1 MNIKNRKGFTLI
13 ELWFSILVSCFVF
26 TTYMYTHKKINSK
39 QDAKYMAE
47 QMSVLGEATQRYLIA
62 NRSILLE
69 KTAGG
74 TTVSVYL
81 DKDSYTASNNSTT
94 YPDVINNLQYGGYL
108 SPAFI
113 NNNAYGQKTYLLVK
127 QDKYNRGNLTGLLVT
142 SGGRNISDT
151 QLGRIL
157 MNMGDSGGIIFSNS
171 KYANSSQIYGYS
183 GSWISN
189 ISDWNGIVKPSVGHI
204 VYRVDM
210 MTGNGLNPDDFLSKS
225 VIGNG
230 QISEAGTK
238 IHTDM
243 DMNGNN
249 ITGVNN
255 TQTNFIESSNSNNIY
270 VADHA
275 NGIGSQQKTG
285 LLISGNVVTG
295 ANGTLQTKNL
305 PSFNNG
311 LLIWDIYA
319 ENSVTTSNAGHLTTY
334 LNGWNGSIQ
343 ASNYISSSVIRPDYV
358 AVEDTACLGQGIS
371 GTSFFGKTVTSNYT
385 VKLGDLARNSN
396 GLPLS
401 CQKKDDGSYAWEPFF
416 KAYTHMVNTSCP
428 SQGNGIYTN
437 NSGVPEYISVI
448 TNYSGSGDT
457 STQSLILQ
465 VKDANTSNWDTIW
478 YQQEDARKVHIVAT
492 GTLRQSKQFS
502 GYAFLAP
509 GKQLNINASNGVQ
522 KMCIFE

>member
-1 MNIKNRKGFTLI
+1 MKIHKKGFTLI

-47 QMSVLGEATQRYLIA
+47 QMSVLGDATQRYLIA

-69 KTAGG
+69 KTVGG
-74 TTVSVYL
+74 NIISVYL
-81 DKDSYTASNNSTT
+81 DKDSYRSSNNSTD

-113 NNNAYGQKTYLLVK
+113 NNNAYGQKTYLLVR
-127 QDKYNRGNLTGLLVT
+127 QDKNNKGNLTGLLVT
-142 SGGRNISDT
+142 SGGRIIPDAE
-151 QLGRIL
+151 LGRIL
-157 MNMGDSGGIIFSNS
+157 MNMGDSGGVVFNNS
-171 KYANSSQIYGYS
+171 SYANNNQIYGYS

-189 ISDWNGIVKPSVGHI
+189 ISDWNGIVKPSSGHI

-210 MTGNGLNPDDFLSKS
+210 MTGNGLNPDNFLSKS
-225 VIGNG
+225 TIGNG
-230 QISEAGTK
+230 QILQDGAS
-238 IHTDM
+238 IHTDI

-249 ITGVNN
+249 ITGINS
-255 TQTNFIESSNSNNIY
+255 TSTNFIESSNSNNIY

-285 LLISGNVVTG
+285 LIISGNVVTN

-311 LLIWDIYA
+311 LLTWDIYA
-319 ENSVTTSNAGHLTTY
+319 ENSITTSISGHITTY
-334 LNGWNGSIQ
+334 LNGWNGSVQ
-343 ASNYISSSVIRPDYV
+343 AANYISAPVIRPDFI
-358 AVEDTACLGQGIS
+358 AVEDTPCLGQSIS
-371 GTSFFGKTVTSNYT
+371 GNSLFGKSVSSTYKVA
-385 VKLGDLARNSN
+385 LGDLAKNSN

-401 CQKKDDGSYAWEPFF
+401 CQKKDDGSYAWELFF
-416 KAYTHMVNTSCP
+416 KAYTHMVDTSCP
-428 SQGNGIYTN
+428 SQGTGTYTN
-437 NSGVPEYISVI
+437 NSGVPQFISII
-448 TNYSGSGDT
+448 TNYSGGDDRN
-457 STQSLILQ
+457 TQYLDLN
-465 VKDANTSNWDTIW
+465 VKDADTSEWTNVWH
-478 YQQEDARKVHIVAT
+478 QQENARTIHIIAT
-492 GTLRQSKQFS
+492 GHMRQSKQFS

-509 GKQLNINASNGVQ
+509 GKQLQINASNGVQ